1 MAPAKNVHEDHF
13 FLEGPAR
20 RDIEFFY
27 VFRVAAQFIRGFR
40 KLHFVGPC
48 VTVFGSARFD
58 ENHPY
63 YKKGME
69 MGAKLSQLG
78 FAIMTGGGP
87 GIMEAAPRGAK
98 TVGGK
103 TIGCNIILPEEQAS
117 NPYLDVV
124 ITFRHFFVRKVL
136 LVKYSYAFVVM
147 PGGAGTMD
155 ELFETMT
162 LIQTGKIKEFP
173 IVVFGTDYWKPLQE
187 MLHKMVEQKTISPT
201 DLDLIL
207 FTDSVEEA
215 AAHIERITSQ
225 RFGLVKK
232 PIKPSWLF
240 GER

>member
-1 MAPAKNVHEDHF
+1 MAPQKVHEDHF

-48 VTVFGSARFD
+48 VTVFGSARFGED
-58 ENHPY
+58 HVY
-63 YKKGME
+63 YKKGVE
-69 MGAKLSQLG
+69 IGAAISKLG
-78 FAIMTGGGP
+78 FTIMTGGGP

-98 TVGGK
+98 SVGGK
-103 TIGCNIILPEEQAS
+103 TIGCNIILPEEQSS

-124 ITFRHFFVRKVL
+124 VTFRHFFVRKVL
-136 LVKYSYAFVVM
+136 LLKYSYAFVVM

-173 IVVFGTDYWKPLQE
+173 IVVFGTDYWKELRD
-187 MLHKMVEQKTISPT
+187 MLRVMVREKTISER

-215 AAHIERITSQ
+215 TKHIEKITQQ
-225 RFGLVKK
+225 RFGLVKR
-232 PIKPSWLF
+232 PLRPSWIF

>member
-1 MAPAKNVHEDHF
+1 MATTQMNEDSF
-13 FLEGPAR
+13 FLEGPAPR
-20 RDIEFFY
+20 KSELMSVLRIA
-27 VFRVAAQFIRGFR
+27 VQFIKGFR

-48 VTVFGSARFD
+48 VTVFGSARFGHD
-58 ENHPY
+58 HEY

-69 MGAKLSQLG
+69 IGASLANLG
-78 FAIMTGGGP
+78 FTIMTGGGS

-98 TVGGK
+98 SVGGK
-103 TIGCNIILPEEQAS
+103 TVGCNIILPFEQKA

-124 ITFRHFFVRKVL
+124 LTFRHFFVRKVL
-136 LVKYSYAFVVM
+136 LLKYSYAFVVM

-173 IVVFGTDYWKPLQE
+173 IVVFGKDYWKDLSD
-187 MLHKMVEQKTISPT
+187 MLNRMVAEKTIDKA

-207 FTDSVEEA
+207 FTDSVVEA
-215 AAHIERITSQ
+215 SLHIDRIARQ
-225 RFGLVKK
+225 RFGLVRK

-240 GER
+240 GEG